1 MALFK
6 ISKGLSKNL
15 MTNVPYAKEGFAY
28 FTSDDGKFYIDI
40 NGDGTNASPAVIGEN
55 RIPLSALSTD
65 WIKATKIEDAEAYPI
80 LAFRM
85 ADSTKNLIELKYGSI
100 GYKDGTLVIPN
111 VETGNKDEVLIE
123 NNDEGSAL
131 IIDNKGA
138 GTGIKIINTGEDSL
152 ATNQGININ
161 NSILLNMNGSASFNG
176 PVTMGGTSIF
186 VGGPANVLG
195 TNKTNTIISNQLTLQ
210 QGAVFGGNAQNA
222 GLVTRGICG
231 ISTPTDD
238 GTCEKDNLYI
248 NYDGDNSYKASRH
261 VILQAGEAGEDY
273 GHHLYQYAAAR
284 GDAVHDWSLNN
295 FYIKSDIDNKLN
307 NLLATNDA
315 MVFKGT
321 IGGDAAATIHELPAK
336 HSAGET
342 YRVYDIKGGNN
353 GKYLG
358 NGEVCEIGDLIICI
372 KDGTTHSAG
381 DWTIVQTNIDGAV
394 INTDGSSTDGH
405 IAIFSGNKG
414 RTIKDSGKSFN
425 DLATANH
432 THTKLVNGQ
441 YAVDFNGASLSPIN
455 NPQNTID
462 LGNIS
467 NPWKNLYLTSDIQLK
482 GTTGNWET
490 LTEKLDGKSNTGHT
504 HQITANVD
512 TSNSKEGAIIK
523 LEGTGGTNAVTYKA
537 THADKGPSMANNVSS
552 ITTTSNANKSLAGE
566 FGKTLTLNIPRI
578 TIDKQGHVN
587 AVTNDEVPIALPS
600 APTIGNGELTI
611 KVGKTPVEVEETF
624 TANQTT
630 DKDIPLPVYTITE
643 TDTLLSGKANSSH
656 AHNYAG
662 SSSAGGPATSAD
674 KLNTNNVGSETVPV
688 YFKDGIPVVTGL
700 TLDRDISGNAETATI
715 AGKVEHALNISVG
728 GTPKGSYDGS
738 AARTI
743 DVNAADLKISGALV
757 YIGRVATKP
766 TSSQVTLID
775 GTTVTAVA
783 GNVVICTGDKKE
795 YLYDTD
801 GNWVDLGSS
810 TSYALKPHIH
820 GNISSDGYL
829 TNEAGVVQT
838 NSIVYSDPDGK
849 INKGPTFD
857 TTNTTKRFLAE
868 NGNWEQSSHHIS
880 GSWNG
885 LTYTAESINNAGEL
899 KFTIPTG
906 TGATSVALGNHNH
919 DKVYKKVQTA
929 VSSPEVSTT
938 NKDISFID
946 TISQDTQGKIT
957 ATKKTVRDASTSQ
970 SGIVSTGAQT
980 LAGEKTLNDKTH
992 FSKGFDLK
1000 TSSGNAQFNANTVSV
1015 SNGTDYVDLYV
1026 STINGGNDNK
1036 TRPLVLNANSNGYGN
1051 VGIGITQPTEKLEVD
1066 GNVKATQFKGNADTA
1081 DKWKTARKL
1090 TIGSAEKEVDGSADV
1105 NWSLDDIGAAAKKH
1119 THTKSDITDFAH
1131 THDDRYYTENEIND
1145 KLKAINDKIGALLG
1159 ANDAL
1164 VFKGIIDEKHPLPT
1178 TDYEVGHT
1186 YRVNAAGTYA
1196 GQKCE
1201 QGDLIICIADA
1212 SSTSTPHWTV
1222 AQTNIDGA
1230 VIGPNTSTANAVPTF
1245 VNETGKVIKN
1255 NPAVTIDETGLFTAP
1270 YIATGTDKNHTHYFQ
1285 SEKFR
1290 GEGNADTYYHAIDF
1304 GYAGHN
1310 QVDFHEYGGIW
1321 NFYQNTGGAAA
1332 DGKLVASIKPDGFHG
1347 NLKGNATSADKVN
1360 NNLVIKLDSGTTEGT
1375 NQFTYNGSAVKNINI
1390 TSSSIGAASSS
1401 HDHDSSYVKKS
1412 GDTMTGDLTAPTFHG
1427 ELNGNADTATKFASA
1442 QSITLTGDVTGTASS
1457 QAGWSITTT
1466 LSDSGVTNGTY
1477 GPSKDVN
1484 GSNGATISVPQIT
1497 VDAKGRVTS
1506 IVNRTYTSVNTDT
1519 NTTYSAGAGL
1529 TLSGTQFKHSNSITA
1544 GSVGTAQSP
1553 SHGDTFAIPKITYDA
1568 QGHITEATTVNIT
1581 LPADNNTDTNVTTA
1595 AQTSSKIYVTGT
1607 PNTGTVTGTLQYNK
1621 NVYISGNV
1629 MYGAC
1634 WNDYAEYRISNCQ
1647 EPGRVICENGDDT
1660 LSLSTERLQPAGNV
1674 ISDTFGFVIG
1684 ETEQAKTPVAVSGRV
1699 LAYPYESRE
1708 EFKKNIGRP
1717 VCSGPNG
1724 TVSIMTDKEYRDKG
1738 YCAIGIISAVP
1749 DYEEW
1754 GAGKVKVNGRVWIK
1768 IF

>member
-65 WIKATKIEDAEAYPI
+65 QIKATKIEDAETYPI
-80 LAFRM
+80 LAFRV

-152 ATNQGININ
+152 ATNQGINIDN
-161 NSILLNMNGSASFNG
+161 NILLNMNGSASFNG

-195 TNKTNTIISNQLTLQ
+195 TGKTNTIISNQLTLQ
-210 QGAVFGGNAQNA
+210 QGAVFGGTAQNA

-231 ISTPTDD
+231 VSTPTDD

-261 VILQAGEAGEDY
+261 VILQAGDAGKDY
-273 GHHLYQYAAAR
+273 GNHLYQYAAAR

-336 HSAGET
+336 HSVGET

-405 IAIFSGNKG
+405 IAIFSGDKG
-414 RTIKDSGKSFN
+414 RIINDSGKSLD
-425 DLATANH
+425 DLAIANH
-432 THTKLVNGQ
+432 THTKLVNGR
-441 YAVDFNGASLSPIN
+441 YAVYFNGTSLVPILASSINTQRALAAPSFESTPIN
-455 NPQNTID
+455 
-462 LGNIS
+462 LGELS
-467 NPWKNLYLTSDIQLK
+467 RPWQNLYLNGDIYFGNSDSYK
-482 GTTGNWET
+482 T
-490 LTEKLDGKSNTGHT
+490 LTEKLADKSNVGHKHEIADINKLQTTLDNKSNTDHKHEIADINKLQTALDGKSNTGHT

-512 TSNSKEGAIIK
+512 TSNSKEDAIIK

-537 THADKGPSMANNVSS
+537 THADKGPSMATNVSS

-587 AVTNDEVPIALPS
+587 AVANDEVPITLPS
-600 APTIGNGELTI
+600 TPTIGNGKLTI
-611 KVGKTPVEVEETF
+611 KIGKTPVEVKETF

-643 TDTLLSGKANSSH
+643 TDTLLSGKSNSGH
-656 AHNYAG
+656 THNYAG

-674 KLNTNNVGSETVPV
+674 KLNTNAGSEKAPV

-700 TLDRDISGNAETATI
+700 TLDRDISGNAKTATI
-715 AGKVEHALNISVG
+715 AGKVEHALSISVG

-829 TNEAGVVQT
+829 TNEVGVVQT

-849 INKGPTFD
+849 ISKGPTFD

-868 NGNWEQSSHHIS
+868 NGNWEQSSHHTS

-885 LTYTAESINNAGEL
+885 LTYIAKSVNNAGEL

-919 DKVYKKVQTA
+919 DKVYKKIQTA
-929 VSSPEVSTT
+929 VSSPAASNE
-938 NKDISFID
+938 DISFID
-946 TISQDTQGKIT
+946 TVSQDTQGKIT
-957 ATKKTVRDASTSQ
+957 ATKKTVRDASATQ

-980 LAGEKTLNDKTH
+980 FAGEKTLNDKTH

-1000 TSSGNAQFNANTVSV
+1000 TNSGTAQFNASTVSV

-1026 STINGGNDNK
+1026 STVDGGNGSK
-1036 TRPLVLNANSNGYGN
+1036 TRPLVLNANTNGSGN
-1051 VGIGITQPTEKLEVD
+1051 VGIGITQPTEKLEVN

-1081 DKWKTARKL
+1081 DKWKTPRTF
-1090 TIGSAEKEVDGSADV
+1090 TIGAVGKTVDGSSNV
-1105 NWSLDDIGAAAKKH
+1105 SWTLD
-1119 THTKSDITDFAH
+1119 
-1131 THDDRYYTENEIND
+1131 E
-1145 KLKAINDKIGALLG
+1145 LG
-1159 ANDAL
+1159 
-1164 VFKGIIDEKHPLPT
+1164 V
-1178 TDYEVGHT
+1178 
-1186 YRVNAAGTYA
+1186 AAGSHKQAYT
-1196 GQKCE
+1196 
-1201 QGDLIICIADA
+1201 
-1212 SSTSTPHWTV
+1212 SSECTEYTSDEATMGITP
-1222 AQTNIDGA
+1222 A
-1230 VIGPNTSTANAVPTF
+1230 
-1245 VNETGKVIKN
+1245 
-1255 NPAVTIDETGLFTAP
+1255 
-1270 YIATGTDKNHTHYFQ
+1270 
-1285 SEKFR
+1285 
-1290 GEGNADTYYHAIDF
+1290 
-1304 GYAGHN
+1304 
-1310 QVDFHEYGGIW
+1310 
-1321 NFYQNTGGAAA
+1321 
-1332 DGKLVASIKPDGFHG
+1332 
-1347 NLKGNATSADKVN
+1347 
-1360 NNLVIKLDSGTTEGT
+1360 
-1375 NQFTYNGSAVKNINI
+1375 AVKKAFTIFEPK
-1390 TSSSIGAASSS
+1390 S
-1401 HDHDSSYVKKS
+1401 HNHDSSYVKKS
-1412 GDTMTGDLTAPTFHG
+1412 GDTMTGQLAIDKAGYGFRVNNGSTGYIELSRDGGGAQLYGLWDCIKNIWLVESDGTNVSFH
-1427 ELNGNADTATKFASA
+1427 GNADRA
-1442 QSITLTGDVTGTASS
+1442 ITD
-1457 QAGWSITTT
+1457 I
-1466 LSDSGVTNGTY
+1466 NGL
-1477 GPSKDVN
+1477 
-1484 GSNGATISVPQIT
+1484 QI
-1497 VDAKGRVTS
+1497 
-1506 IVNRTYTSVNTDT
+1506 DT
-1519 NTTYSAGAGL
+1519 NYL
-1529 TLSGTQFKHSNSITA
+1529 KLSGGTMSGDITFAQIATWPTPAGETYPIQSKKLKWSGSSDNAEIFYEVA
-1544 GSVGTAQSP
+1544 GSDKGVLVLNVGDDA
-1553 SHGDTFAIPKITYDA
+1553 DAIISFRSCGVEK
-1568 QGHITEATTVNIT
+1568 GK
-1581 LPADNNTDTNVTTA
+1581 VTT
-1595 AQTSSKIYVTGT
+1595 QGIW
-1607 PNTGTVTGTLQYNK
+1607 
-1621 NVYISGNV
+1621 
-1629 MYGAC
+1629 GAV
-1634 WNDYAEYRISNCQ
+1634 WNDYAEFREGDTIESGKC
-1647 EPGRVICENGDDT
+1647 VIEAGDDT
-1660 LSLSTERLQPAGNV
+1660 LITSTERMMPGAN
-1674 ISDTFGFVIG
+1674 ITSDTFGFAIG
-1684 ETEQAKTPVAVSGRV
+1684 ETEQAKTPIAVSGRV

-1724 TVSIMTDKEYRDKG
+1724 TVSIMTDEEYRNKG
-1738 YCAIGIISAVP
+1738 YCAIGTISAVP

-1754 GAGKVKVNGRVWIK
+1754 GTGKVKVNGRVWIK
-1768 IF
+1768 VF

>member
-28 FTSDDGKFYIDI
+28 FTSDDGKFYIDVE
-40 NGDGTNASPAVIGEN
+40 GDGTNASPAVIGDN

-65 WIKATKIEDAEAYPI
+65 WIKATKIEDTETYPI
-80 LAFRM
+80 LAFKV
-85 ADSTKNLIELKYGSI
+85 ADNTKNLIELKYGSI

-111 VETGNKDEVLIE
+111 VETGSKDEVLIE

-152 ATNQGININ
+152 VNNQGINIDN
-161 NSILLNMNGSASFNG
+161 NILLNMDGSASFNG
-176 PVTMGGTSIF
+176 PVTIGGTNIF

-195 TNKTNTIISNQLTLQ
+195 TNKTNTIVSNQLTLQ

-231 ISTPTDD
+231 VSTPTDD

-261 VILQAGEAGEDY
+261 VILQAGEAGENY
-273 GHHLYQYAAAR
+273 GNNLYQYAAAR

-414 RTIKDSGKSFN
+414 RTIKDSGKSLD
-425 DLATANH
+425 DLAIANH

-441 YAVDFNGASLSPIN
+441 YAVYFNGTSLVPILASSVSAQRAPAMPSLSSAPIN
-455 NPQNTID
+455 
-462 LGNIS
+462 LGELS
-467 NPWKNLYLTSDIQLK
+467 RPWQNLYLDGDIDF
-482 GTTGNWET
+482 GSPDSHET
-490 LTEKLDGKSNTGHT
+490 LTEKLAGKSNVGHKHIIADTDDLQDTLDNKASKSHTHAISDITNLQTTLDDKAAKLHNHEISDITNLQKTLNSKSDTGHKHEIADINKLQAALNGKSDTGHT

-512 TSNSKEGAIIK
+512 TSNSKEDALIK
-523 LEGTGGTNAVTYKA
+523 LEGTGGINAVSYKA
-537 THADKGPSMANNVSS
+537 THADKGPSMANDVSS

-566 FGKTLTLNIPRI
+566 FGKTLTISIPRI

-587 AVTNDEVPIALPS
+587 TAINDEVSIALPS

-611 KVGKTPVEVEETF
+611 KVGKTPVKVNETF
-624 TANQTT
+624 TANQAT

-643 TDTLLSGKANSSH
+643 TDTLLSSKANSSH
-656 AHNYAG
+656 THNYAG
-662 SSSAGGPATSAD
+662 SSSAGGPATSAN
-674 KLNTNNVGSETVPV
+674 KLNTNNVGSETAPV

-715 AGKVEHALNISVG
+715 AGKVEHALSISVG

-766 TSSQVTLID
+766 TSSQVTLIN

-829 TNEAGVVQT
+829 TNEAGAVQT
-838 NSIVYSDPDGK
+838 NSIIYSDADGK
-849 INKGPTFD
+849 ITKGPTFD

-868 NGNWEQSSHHIS
+868 NGNWEQSSHHTS

-885 LTYTAESINNAGEL
+885 LTYTAKSVNNAGEL

-906 TGATSVALGNHNH
+906 TGATSVAPGNHNH
-919 DKVYKKVQTA
+919 DKVYKKIQTA
-929 VSSPEVSTT
+929 VSSPAASNT
-938 NKDISFID
+938 DISFID
-946 TISQDTQGKIT
+946 TVSQDTQGKIT
-957 ATKKTVRDASTSQ
+957 ATKKTVRDASGSQ
-970 SGIVSTGAQT
+970 SGVVSTGTQT
-980 LAGEKTLNDKTH
+980 FAGEKTLNDKTH

-1026 STINGGNDNK
+1026 STIGGGNGNK
-1036 TRPLVLNANSNGYGN
+1036 TRPLVLNANANGSGN
-1051 VGIGITQPTEKLEVD
+1051 VGIGITQPTEKLEVN

-1081 DKWKTARKL
+1081 DKWKTPRTF
-1090 TIGSAEKEVDGSADV
+1090 TIGTVGKTVDGSSNV
-1105 NWSLDDIGAAAKKH
+1105 SWTLD
-1119 THTKSDITDFAH
+1119 
-1131 THDDRYYTENEIND
+1131 E
-1145 KLKAINDKIGALLG
+1145 LG
-1159 ANDAL
+1159 
-1164 VFKGIIDEKHPLPT
+1164 V
-1178 TDYEVGHT
+1178 
-1186 YRVNAAGTYA
+1186 AAGT
-1196 GQKCE
+1196 
-1201 QGDLIICIADA
+1201 
-1212 SSTSTPHWTV
+1212 
-1222 AQTNIDGA
+1222 
-1230 VIGPNTSTANAVPTF
+1230 
-1245 VNETGKVIKN
+1245 
-1255 NPAVTIDETGLFTAP
+1255 
-1270 YIATGTDKNHTHYFQ
+1270 
-1285 SEKFR
+1285 
-1290 GEGNADTYYHAIDF
+1290 
-1304 GYAGHN
+1304 HN
-1310 QVDFHEYGGIW
+1310 
-1321 NFYQNTGGAAA
+1321 
-1332 DGKLVASIKPDGFHG
+1332 
-1347 NLKGNATSADKVN
+1347 
-1360 NNLVIKLDSGTTEGT
+1360 
-1375 NQFTYNGSAVKNINI
+1375 
-1390 TSSSIGAASSS
+1390 
-1401 HDHDSSYVKKS
+1401 HDSLYVKKS
-1412 GDTMTGDLTAPTFHG
+1412 GDTMTGLLKTNGSIENQGEAKFTHPDYCPDVEDTAQNIGCAFKASRGHFNQMNVNEIYLPATTTTNYEGNKISFKTYSGGNNGTYANVSEVAQINTTGLKVGFSSIGINGYIEGTWLKTTNAGNKAGDFATIDGSGWIYKRTPAQVLSDIGAAPSSHNHDSNYVKKTGDTMTGQLAINKAGQGFRVNNGSTGYIELSRDGGGAQLYGLWDCIKRIWLVQSDGTNVYFH
-1427 ELNGNADTATKFASA
+1427 GNADSASR
-1442 QSITLTGDVTGTASS
+1442 TLG
-1457 QAGWSITTT
+1457 
-1466 LSDSGVTNGTY
+1466 
-1477 GPSKDVN
+1477 DVN
-1484 GSNGATISVPQIT
+1484 GLQI
-1497 VDAKGRVTS
+1497 
-1506 IVNRTYTSVNTDT
+1506 DT
-1519 NTTYSAGAGL
+1519 NYL
-1529 TLSGTQFKHSNSITA
+1529 KLSGGTMSGDITFAQIATWPTPAGETYPIQSKKLKWSGSSDNAEIFYEVA
-1544 GSVGTAQSP
+1544 GSDKGVLVLNVNDDA
-1553 SHGDTFAIPKITYDA
+1553 DAIISFRSCGVEK
-1568 QGHITEATTVNIT
+1568 GK
-1581 LPADNNTDTNVTTA
+1581 VTT
-1595 AQTSSKIYVTGT
+1595 QGIW
-1607 PNTGTVTGTLQYNK
+1607 
-1621 NVYISGNV
+1621 
-1629 MYGAC
+1629 GAV
-1634 WNDYAEYRISNCQ
+1634 WNDYAEFRKGDTIESGKC
-1647 EPGRVICENGDDT
+1647 VIEVGDDT
-1660 LSLSTERLQPAGNV
+1660 LITSTERMMPGAN
-1674 ISDTFGFVIG
+1674 ITSDTFGFAIG
-1684 ETEQAKTPVAVSGRV
+1684 ETEQAKTPIAVSGRV

-1724 TVSIMTDKEYRDKG
+1724 TVSIMTDEEYRNKG
-1738 YCAIGIISAVP
+1738 YCAIGTISAVP

-1754 GAGKVKVNGRVWIK
+1754 GTGKVKVNGRVWIK
-1768 IF
+1768 VF

>member
-40 NGDGTNASPAVIGEN
+40 DGDGTNASPAIIGDN

-65 WIKATKIEDAEAYPI
+65 WIKATKIEDTETYPI
-80 LAFRM
+80 LAFKVI
-85 ADSTKNLIELKYGSI
+85 DSAINLIELKYGSI

-152 ATNQGININ
+152 VNNQGININ
-161 NSILLNMNGSASFNG
+161 NNILLNMNGSASFNG
-176 PVTMGGTSIF
+176 PVTVGGTNISK
-186 VGGPANVLG
+186 GSPANILG

-231 ISTPTDD
+231 VSTPTDD
-238 GTCEKDNLYI
+238 GACEKDNLYI

-261 VILQAGEAGEDY
+261 VILQAGEAGKDY
-273 GHHLYQYAAAR
+273 GNHLYQYAAAR

-295 FYIKSDIDNKLN
+295 FYVKSDIDNKLD

-405 IAIFSGNKG
+405 IAIFSGDKG
-414 RTIKDSGKSFN
+414 RIIKDSGKSLD
-425 DLATANH
+425 DLAIANH
-432 THTKLVNGQ
+432 THTKLVNSQ
-441 YAVDFNGASLSPIN
+441 YAVYFNGTSLGPILASSVNAQRTPLRAPSIELTPIN
-455 NPQNTID
+455 
-462 LGNIS
+462 LGELS
-467 NPWKNLYLTSDIQLK
+467 RPWQNLYLNGDIYFGDSDSYK
-482 GTTGNWET
+482 T
-490 LTEKLDGKSNTGHT
+490 LTEKLADKSNVGHKHEIADINKLQIALDGKSNTGHT
-504 HQITANVD
+504 HQIAANVD

-537 THADKGPSMANNVSS
+537 THADKGPSMANDVSS

-587 AVTNDEVPIALPS
+587 AVANDEVPITLPS
-600 APTIGNGELTI
+600 TPAIGNGKLTI
-611 KVGKTPVEVEETF
+611 KVGKTPVAVKETF
-624 TANQTT
+624 TANQAT

-643 TDTLLSGKANSSH
+643 TNTLLSGKSNSGH
-656 AHNYAG
+656 THNYAG

-674 KLNTNNVGSETVPV
+674 KLNTNAGSEKAPV
-688 YFKDGIPVVTGL
+688 YFKNGIPVVTGL
-700 TLDRDISGNAETATI
+700 ILDRDISGNAETATI
-715 AGKVEHALNISVG
+715 AGKVEHALSISVG

-757 YIGRVATKP
+757 YIGRVAIKP

-838 NSIVYSDPDGK
+838 NSIVYSDADGK
-849 INKGPTFD
+849 ITKGPTFD
-857 TTNTTKRFLAE
+857 TTNTTKKFLAE
-868 NGNWEQSSHHIS
+868 NGNWEQSSHHTS

-885 LTYTAESINNAGEL
+885 LTYTAKSVNNAGEL

-906 TGATSVALGNHNH
+906 TGATSVAPGNHNH
-919 DKVYKKVQTA
+919 DKTYKKIQTA
-929 VSSPEVSTT
+929 VSSPTASNT
-938 NKDISFID
+938 DISFID
-946 TISQDTQGKIT
+946 TVSQDTQGKIT
-957 ATKKTVRDASTSQ
+957 ATKKTVRDASDSQ
-970 SGIVSTGAQT
+970 SGVVSTGTQT
-980 LAGEKTLNDKTH
+980 FAGEKTLNDKTH

-1000 TSSGNAQFNANTVSV
+1000 TSNGNAQFNASTVSV

-1026 STINGGNDNK
+1026 STVNDGNGDK
-1036 TRPLVLNANSNGYGN
+1036 TRPLVLNANANGSGN
-1051 VGIGITQPTEKLEVD
+1051 VGIGITQPTEKLEVN
-1066 GNVKATQFKGNADTA
+1066 GSVKATQFKGNADTA
-1081 DKWKTARKL
+1081 DKWKTPRTF
-1090 TIGSAEKEVDGSADV
+1090 TIGTVGKTVDGSSNV
-1105 NWSLDDIGAAAKKH
+1105 SWTLD
-1119 THTKSDITDFAH
+1119 
-1131 THDDRYYTENEIND
+1131 E
-1145 KLKAINDKIGALLG
+1145 LG
-1159 ANDAL
+1159 
-1164 VFKGIIDEKHPLPT
+1164 V
-1178 TDYEVGHT
+1178 
-1186 YRVNAAGTYA
+1186 AAGSHKQAYTSSECVTYTNDEA
-1196 GQKCE
+1196 TMG
-1201 QGDLIICIADA
+1201 I
-1212 SSTSTPHWTV
+1212 TP
-1222 AQTNIDGA
+1222 A
-1230 VIGPNTSTANAVPTF
+1230 
-1245 VNETGKVIKN
+1245 
-1255 NPAVTIDETGLFTAP
+1255 
-1270 YIATGTDKNHTHYFQ
+1270 
-1285 SEKFR
+1285 
-1290 GEGNADTYYHAIDF
+1290 
-1304 GYAGHN
+1304 
-1310 QVDFHEYGGIW
+1310 
-1321 NFYQNTGGAAA
+1321 
-1332 DGKLVASIKPDGFHG
+1332 
-1347 NLKGNATSADKVN
+1347 
-1360 NNLVIKLDSGTTEGT
+1360 
-1375 NQFTYNGSAVKNINI
+1375 AVKKAFTIFEPK
-1390 TSSSIGAASSS
+1390 S
-1401 HDHDSSYVKKS
+1401 HNHDSNYVKKT
-1412 GDTMTGDLTAPTFHG
+1412 GDTMTGQLAINKAGYGFRVNNGSTGYIELSRDGGGAQLYGLWDCIKNIWLVQSDGTNVYFHG
-1427 ELNGNADTATKFASA
+1427 NADSASRTLGDVNGLQIDTNYLKLSGGTMNGSINCSLPATTSTATNTGAMICHGLVGENNGMYVGNGNADGSILGTSGKANLIFKSW
-1442 QSITLTGDVTGTASS
+1442 QSIGFVDGCSSTNAGITMTINTRTGVLRGNKL
-1457 QAGWSITTT
+1457 W
-1466 LSDSGVTNGTY
+1466 
-1477 GPSKDVN
+1477 
-1484 GSNGATISVPQIT
+1484 GAV
-1497 VDAKGRVTS
+1497 
-1506 IVNRTYTSVNTDT
+1506 
-1519 NTTYSAGAGL
+1519 
-1529 TLSGTQFKHSNSITA
+1529 
-1544 GSVGTAQSP
+1544 
-1553 SHGDTFAIPKITYDA
+1553 
-1568 QGHITEATTVNIT
+1568 
-1581 LPADNNTDTNVTTA
+1581 
-1595 AQTSSKIYVTGT
+1595 
-1607 PNTGTVTGTLQYNK
+1607 
-1621 NVYISGNV
+1621 
-1629 MYGAC
+1629 
-1634 WNDYAEYRISNCQ
+1634 WNDYAECREADTI
-1647 EPGRVICENGDDT
+1647 EPGKCVIEVGNDT
-1660 LSLSTERLQPAGNV
+1660 LITSTERLMPGAN
-1674 ISDTFGFVIG
+1674 ITSDTFGFAIG
-1684 ETEQAKTPVAVSGRV
+1684 ETEQAKTPIAVSGRV

-1724 TVSIMTDKEYRDKG
+1724 TVSIMTDEEYRNKG
-1738 YCAIGIISAVP
+1738 YCAIGTISAVP

-1754 GAGKVKVNGRVWIK
+1754 GTGKVKVNGRVWIK
-1768 IF
+1768 VF